1 MATKFKNWMPA
12 GVIPAALLPF
22 DNEFAIDKRAFQQ
35 HLRDLLA
42 VDGIS
47 AITTNAH
54 STEVHACTEDE
65 QRRILD
71 HTMEVAGDTLP
82 VIFGVYA
89 DGSQNAAGLA
99 RMAAANGA
107 SSLLV
112 FPSQVFSMG
121 GHLRP
126 EMVIAHFKTI
136 ADATDLPIIA
146 FEYALAGPLGYS
158 LETLLK
164 LVEALPSVKA
174 IKDWSNDP
182 MQHERHVR
190 VLQNLSPRVN
200 VLSTHSAWLMS
211 SLVAGCAGLLSGAG
225 SVIAHLQVELFRAVQ
240 RNDLARARAVN
251 DRIYPLAQ
259 AFYAPPFLDM
269 HNRMKEALVMLGRL
283 PRAVVRPPLLKLSD
297 AEIERLRVALEQAGL
312 FEDYRTGMHHDH
324 KMQAAE

>member
-22 DNEFAIDKRAFQQ
+22 DTDFAIDVRAFKQ
-35 HLRDLLA
+35 HLSDLTA

-65 QRRILD
+65 QRRVLSHTLD
-71 HTMEVAGDTLP
+71 VVGGALP

-89 DGSQNAAGLA
+89 DGSLNAARLA
-99 RMAAANGA
+99 GMAAADGA
-107 SSLLV
+107 SALLV
-112 FPSQVFSMG
+112 FPSQVLGMG

-126 EMVIAHFKTI
+126 EMVIAHFKAI
-136 ADATDLPIIA
+136 ADATDLPLIA
-146 FEYALAGPLGYS
+146 FEYALAGPLGYTM
-158 LETLLK
+158 ETLLK
-164 LVEALPSVKA
+164 LVEAVPSVKA

-182 MQHERHVR
+182 VQHERHVR
-190 VLQNLSPRVN
+190 VLQGRSPRVN
-200 VLSTHSAWLMS
+200 VLTTHSAWLIS
-211 SLVAGCAGLLSGAG
+211 SLVLGCAGLLSGAG

-240 RNDLARARAVN
+240 RNDLAAARAIN

-297 AEIERLRVALEQAGL
+297 AEIDRLHAVLEQAGL
-312 FEDYRTGMHHDH
+312 YEDYRAADRRPRVE
-324 KMQAAE
+324 AAE

>member
-22 DNEFAIDKRAFQQ
+22 DSDFAIDKRAFQE
-35 HLRDLLA
+35 HLRDLIA
-42 VDGIS
+42 VEGIA

-65 QRRILD
+65 QRRVLD
-71 HTMEVAGDTLP
+71 YTMEVVGDALP

-89 DGSQNAAGLA
+89 DGSQIAAALA
-99 RMAAANGA
+99 RMAATNGA
-107 SSLLV
+107 SALLV

-121 GHLRP
+121 GQLRP
-126 EMVIAHFKTI
+126 DMVTAHFKTI

-164 LVEALPSVKA
+164 LVEAVPSVRA

-283 PRAVVRPPLLKLSD
+283 PRAVVRPPLFKLSD
-297 AEIERLRVALEQAGL
+297 PEIERLRGALEQAGL
-312 FEDYRTGMHHDH
+312 FDDYRAAGRRDH

>member
-22 DNEFAIDKRAFQQ
+22 DSDFAIDVPAFKQ
-35 HLRDLLA
+35 HVSDLA
-42 VDGIS
+42 NVNGIS
-47 AITTNAH
+47 AVTTNAH
-54 STEVHACTEDE
+54 STEVHACSEDE
-65 QRRILD
+65 QRRVLAHTLD
-71 HTMEVAGDTLP
+71 VVGDRLP

-89 DGSQNAAGLA
+89 DGSQIAARLA

-107 SSLLV
+107 SALLV
-112 FPSQVFSMG
+112 FPSQVLGMG

-126 EMVIAHFKTI
+126 EMVITHFKAI
-136 ADATDLPIIA
+136 ADATDLPLIA
-146 FEYALAGPLGYS
+146 FEYALAGPVGYS

-164 LVEALPSVKA
+164 LVDAVPTVKA
-174 IKDWSNDP
+174 IKDWCNDP

-190 VLQNLSPRVN
+190 VLQSRSPRIN

-211 SLVAGCAGLLSGAG
+211 SLAMGCAGLLSGAG
-225 SVIAHLQVELFRAVQ
+225 SVIAHLQVELFQAVQ

-283 PRAVVRPPLLKLSD
+283 PRAVVRPPLLKLSN
-297 AEIERLRVALEQAGL
+297 AEIDRLRAALEQAEL
-312 FEDYRTGMHHDH
+312 FQDYGALH
-324 KMQAAE
+324 KVQAAE